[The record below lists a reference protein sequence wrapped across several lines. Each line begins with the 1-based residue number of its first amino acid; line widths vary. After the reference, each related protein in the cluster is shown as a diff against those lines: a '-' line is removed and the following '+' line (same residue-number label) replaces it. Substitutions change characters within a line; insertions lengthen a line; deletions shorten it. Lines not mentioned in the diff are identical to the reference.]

1 MEATLHSIRVRSL
14 AVGYVVFTSQHPRL
28 DQLLKLVLGFP
39 ASFGVF
45 QNYYSQLPQFA
56 HSPYLSVIGTVASGL
71 GYLGAP
77 IATSVMKRLPKYQ
90 RQMIW
95 VGCTETNVQ
104 VEIVTY

>member
-1 MEATLHSIRVRSL
+1 MEITLYGVRVRGPIM
-14 AVGYVVFTSQHPRL
+14 GYVIFLLSFKAAIIMVVTDANL
-28 DQLLKLVLGFP
+28 DQGFP

-56 HSPYLSVIGTVASGL
+56 HNPYLSVVGTVASGL

-77 IATSVMKRLPKYQ
+77 VATSVMKRYAKYQ

-95 VGCTETNVQ
+95 FGCIT
-104 VEIVTY
+104 TY